1 MLTTTVKASSISNL
15 TDARYF
21 AAWHVD
27 WLGFDLTPNGLAIL
41 SLPEVKEIK
50 DWIEGPK
57 IVGELAVL
65 DIEQS
70 QQIIDFLD
78 LKYIQV
84 GMHTP
89 VEYLN
94 SLTVDSIIKE
104 VVIEPTT
111 TLEDLKGHLST
122 YFDYVDYFL
131 INFDKNKLGWA
142 SIENGTTL
150 TVDQLQEICQQY
162 EIFLSIDF
170 IPTNIKNI
178 LATIQ
183 PLGISVKGG
192 MEEKVGL
199 KSYDELDEVFEV
211 LEEEEEWRLFK

>member
-1 MLTTTVKASSISNL
+1 MLTTTVKASSITNL

-27 WLGFDLTPNGLAIL
+27 WLGFDLTADGLSIL
-41 SLPEVKEIK
+41 PLTEVKEIR

-65 DIEQS
+65 DAEQS
-70 QQIIDFLD
+70 QQIIDFLS

-94 SLTVDSIIKE
+94 SLNVDSIIKE
-104 VVIEPTT
+104 VIIEPSTT
-111 TLEDLKGHLST
+111 FEELKAHLAT
-122 YFDYVDYFL
+122 YFDYVAYFL
-131 INFDKNKLGWA
+131 INFDKNKLDWTA
-142 SIENGTTL
+142 VESGTTL
-150 TVDQLQEICQQY
+150 TIAQLQEVCQQY

-170 IPTNIKNI
+170 TPTNIKNI
-178 LATIQ
+178 LAEIE

-199 KSYDELDEVFEV
+199 KSYEELDDLFE
-211 LEEEEEWRLFK
+211 LIEEEV

>member
-27 WLGFDLTPNGLAIL
+27 WLGVDLTANGLSVL

-57 IVGELAVL
+57 IVGELEVL
-65 DIEQS
+65 EIAQS
-70 QQIIDFLD
+70 QQIIDFLS

-111 TLEDLKGHLST
+111 TFEALGSHLST

-131 INFDKNKLGWA
+131 INFDKNNLDWMT
-142 SIENGTTL
+142 IENGTIL
-150 TVDQLQEICQQY
+150 TIAQLQEICEQY
-162 EIFLSIDF
+162 EVFLSIDF
-170 IPTNIKNI
+170 IPTNIKKI

-199 KSYDELDEVFEV
+199 KSYDELDEVFEL
-211 LEEEEEWRLFK
+211 LEEDE

>member
-1 MLTTTVKASSISNL
+1 MLKTTVKASSISNL

-27 WLGFDLTPNGLAIL
+27 WLGFDLTPDGLTIL

-65 DIEQS
+65 DVAES
-70 QQIIDFLD
+70 QQIIDFLS

-94 SLTVDSIIKE
+94 SLTVDAIIKE
-104 VVIEPTT
+104 VIIEPTT
-111 TLEDLKGHLST
+111 SIESLKAHLST

-131 INFDKNKLGWA
+131 INFDKNKLEWT
-142 SIENGTTL
+142 SIENGTIL
-150 TVDQLQEICQQY
+150 TITQLQEICQQY
-162 EIFLSIDF
+162 EVFLSINF
-170 IPTNIKNI
+170 LPTNIKKV
-178 LATIQ
+178 LAKIQ

-199 KSYDELDEVFEV
+199 KSYDELDEVFEL
-211 LEEEEEWRLFK
+211 LEEE

>member
-27 WLGFDLTPNGLAIL
+27 WLGFDLTPDGLTVL
-41 SLPEVKEIK
+41 PLPEVKEIK

-70 QQIIDFLD
+70 QQIIDFLS

-104 VVIEPTT
+104 VIVEPSTT
-111 TLEDLKGHLST
+111 FEALKAHLST

-131 INFDKNKLGWA
+131 INFDKNNLEWTA
-142 SIENGTTL
+142 LENGEIL
-150 TVDQLQEICQQY
+150 TIVQLQEICQQY
-162 EIFLSIDF
+162 EIFLSINF
-170 IPTNIKNI
+170 TPTNIKKI
-178 LATIQ
+178 LKTIQ

-199 KSYDELDEVFEV
+199 KSYDELDEVFEL
-211 LEEEEEWRLFK
+211 LEEDE

>member
-27 WLGFDLTPNGLAIL
+27 WLGFDLTADGLAVL
-41 SLPEVKEIK
+41 PLPEVKEIK

-65 DIEQS
+65 DVEQS
-70 QQIIDFLD
+70 QQIIDFLA

-94 SLTVDSIIKE
+94 SLNVDSIIKE
-104 VVIEPTT
+104 VIIEPTT
-111 TLEDLKGHLST
+111 TFEELKTHLST
-122 YFDYVDYFL
+122 YFDYVDSFL
-131 INFDKNKLGWA
+131 INFDKNKLDWSA
-142 SIENGTTL
+142 VESGTTL
-150 TVDQLQEICQQY
+150 TVAQLQEVCQQY
-162 EIFLSIDF
+162 EVFLSIDF
-170 IPTNIKNI
+170 TPRNINNI
-178 LATIQ
+178 LKTME

-199 KSYDELDEVFEV
+199 KSYDELDDLFEL
-211 LEEEEEWRLFK
+211 LEEED

>member
-27 WLGFDLTPNGLAIL
+27 WLGFDLTADGLAIL
-41 SLPEVKEIK
+41 SLPAVKEIK

-70 QQIIDFLD
+70 QQIIDFLS

-104 VVIEPTT
+104 VIIEPTT
-111 TLEDLKGHLST
+111 TFEALQTHLST

-131 INFDKNKLGWA
+131 INFDKNNLAWTA
-142 SIENGTTL
+142 IEAGITL
-150 TVDQLQEICQQY
+150 TSSQLQEICAQY
-162 EIFLSIDF
+162 EVFLSIDF
-170 IPTNIKNI
+170 TSSNTKKI

-199 KSYDELDEVFEV
+199 KSYDELDEVFEL
-211 LEEEEEWRLFK
+211 LEEEE

>member
-1 MLTTTVKASSISNL
+1 MLTTTIKASSISNL

-27 WLGFDLTPNGLAIL
+27 WLGFDLTAEGLAVL
-41 SLPEVKEIK
+41 PLPEVKEIK

-70 QQIIDFLD
+70 QQIIDFLS

-94 SLTVDSIIKE
+94 SLMVGSIIKE
-104 VVIEPTT
+104 VVIESSTT
-111 TLEDLKGHLST
+111 IKELKIHLST

-131 INFDKNKLGWA
+131 INFDKNNLDWTSRQKWNSFNRC
-142 SIENGTTL
+142 SITRN
-150 TVDQLQEICQQY
+150 
-162 EIFLSIDF
+162 LSAI
-170 IPTNIKNI
+170 
-178 LATIQ
+178 
-183 PLGISVKGG
+183 
-192 MEEKVGL
+192 
-199 KSYDELDEVFEV
+199 
-211 LEEEEEWRLFK
+211 

>member
-27 WLGFDLTPNGLAIL
+27 WLGFDLTADGLAIL

-65 DIEQS
+65 EVEQS
-70 QQIIDFLD
+70 QQIIDFLS
-78 LKYIQV
+78 LKYVQV

-94 SLTVDSIIKE
+94 SLNVDSIIKE
-104 VVIEPTT
+104 VIIEPSTT
-111 TLEDLKGHLST
+111 FEDLKTHLAT
-122 YFDYVDYFL
+122 YFDYVDSFL
-131 INFDKNKLGWA
+131 INFDKNKLEWSA
-142 SIENGTTL
+142 VESEATI
-150 TVDQLQEICQQY
+150 TVAQLQEVCQQY

-170 IPTNIKNI
+170 TPTNIKNI
-178 LATIQ
+178 LSTIE
-183 PLGISVKGG
+183 PSGISVKGG

-199 KSYDELDEVFEV
+199 KSYEELDDLFE
-211 LEEEEEWRLFK
+211 LIEEEV

>member
-27 WLGFDLTPNGLAIL
+27 WLGFDLTADGLAIL
-41 SLPEVKEIK
+41 PLPEVKEIK

-65 DIEQS
+65 DVEQS
-70 QQIIDFLD
+70 QQIIDFLS

-94 SLTVDSIIKE
+94 SLNVDSIIKE
-104 VVIEPTT
+104 VIIEPSTT
-111 TLEDLKGHLST
+111 YEELKTHLTT
-122 YFDYVDYFL
+122 YFDYVDSFL
-131 INFDKNKLGWA
+131 INFDKNKLDW
-142 SIENGTTL
+142 STVESGTTL
-150 TVDQLQEICQQY
+150 TIAQLQEVCQQY
-162 EIFLSIDF
+162 EVFLSIDF
-170 IPTNIKNI
+170 TPTNIKKI
-178 LATIQ
+178 LAEIE

-199 KSYDELDEVFEV
+199 KSYEELDDLFD
-211 LEEEEEWRLFK
+211 LIEEEI

>member
-21 AAWHVD
+21 AAWHVE
-27 WLGFDLTPNGLAIL
+27 WLGFDLTAAGLAV
-41 SLPEVKEIK
+41 LPLQEVKEIK

-57 IVGELAVL
+57 IVGELAIL
-65 DIEQS
+65 DVEES
-70 QQIIDFLD
+70 QQIIDFLS

-94 SLTVDSIIKE
+94 SLNVDAIIKE
-104 VVIEPTT
+104 VIIEPSTT
-111 TLEDLKGHLST
+111 IAEMKAHLST

-131 INFDKNKLGWA
+131 INFDKNNLDWA
-142 SIENGTTL
+142 SIKKGTTL
-150 TVDQLQEICQQY
+150 SVAQLQEICQQY
-162 EIFLSIDF
+162 EVFLNIDF
-170 IPTNIKNI
+170 TPTNIEKI
-178 LATIQ
+178 LTTIQ

-199 KSYDELDEVFEV
+199 KSYDELDDLFE
-211 LEEEEEWRLFK
+211 LLAEEI

>member
-21 AAWHVD
+21 AAWQIE
-27 WLGFDLTPNGLAIL
+27 WLGFDLTADGLTV
-41 SLPEVKEIK
+41 LPLQEVKEIK
-50 DWIEGPK
+50 EWIEGPK
-57 IVGELAVL
+57 IVGELTIL
-65 DIEQS
+65 DIVQS
-70 QQIIDFLD
+70 QQIIDFLS

-104 VVIEPTT
+104 VIIEPSTT
-111 TLEDLKGHLST
+111 YESLKAHLST

-131 INFDKNKLGWA
+131 INFDKNNLGWTTL
-142 SIENGTTL
+142 ENGTTL
-150 TVDQLQEICQQY
+150 TITELQEICQQY
-162 EIFLSIDF
+162 EVFLSIDF
-170 IPTNIKNI
+170 TPTNIKKI
-178 LATIQ
+178 LKTIQ

-199 KSYDELDEVFEV
+199 KSYDELDAVFEL
-211 LEEEEEWRLFK
+211 LEEE

>member
-27 WLGFDLTPNGLAIL
+27 WLGFDLTANGLSVL

-57 IVGELAVL
+57 IVGELEVL
-65 DIEQS
+65 EIAQS
-70 QQIIDFLD
+70 QQIIDFLS

-111 TLEDLKGHLST
+111 TFEALGSHLST

-131 INFDKNKLGWA
+131 INFDKNNLDWMT
-142 SIENGTTL
+142 IENGTIL
-150 TVDQLQEICQQY
+150 TIAQLQEICEQY
-162 EIFLSIDF
+162 EVFLSIDF
-170 IPTNIKNI
+170 IPTNIKKI

-199 KSYDELDEVFEV
+199 KSYDELDEVFEL
-211 LEEEEEWRLFK
+211 LEEDE

>member
-1 MLTTTVKASSISNL
+1 MLSTTVKASSISNL

-27 WLGFDLTPNGLAIL
+27 WLGFDLTPHGLNIL
-41 SLPEVKEIK
+41 PLPEAKEIK

-70 QQIIDFLD
+70 QQIIDYLE
-78 LKYIQV
+78 LENIQV

-94 SLTVDSIIKE
+94 SLTVNTIIKE
-104 VVIEPTT
+104 VIIEPSNTPD
-111 TLEDLKGHLST
+111 DLKAHLNT

-131 INFDKNKLGWA
+131 INFNKNNLGWKI
-142 SIENGTTL
+142 IEKGSTIN
-150 TVDQLQEICQQY
+150 VKQLQAICKQY
-162 EIFLSIDF
+162 EVFLSIDF
-170 IPTNIKNI
+170 NASNIQKI
-178 LATIQ
+178 LTTIQ

-192 MEEKVGL
+192 AEEKVGF

-211 LEEEEEWRLFK
+211 LETE

>member
-27 WLGFDLTPNGLAIL
+27 WLGFDLTPDGLAAVSLQEIL
-41 SLPEVKEIK
+41 EIK
-50 DWIEGPK
+50 NWIEGPK
-57 IVGELAVL
+57 MVGELAVF
-65 DIEQS
+65 DVIES
-70 QQIIDFLD
+70 QQIIDFLE
-78 LKYIQV
+78 LENIQV

-94 SLTVDSIIKE
+94 SLTVNSIIKE
-104 VVIEPTT
+104 VIIEPSMTY
-111 TLEDLKGHLST
+111 EALKKHLST

-131 INFDKNKLGWA
+131 INFDKNKLDWMA
-142 SIENGTTL
+142 VENGTTL
-150 TVDQLQEICQQY
+150 TIVELQEICQQY
-162 EIFLSIDF
+162 EVFLSMDF
-170 IPTNIKNI
+170 VPTNIKKI
-178 LATIQ
+178 LSTIQ

-199 KSYDELDEVFEV
+199 KSYDELDEVFEL
-211 LEEEEEWRLFK
+211 LEEEE

>member
-27 WLGFDLTPNGLAIL
+27 WLGFDLTPDGLTIL
-41 SLPEVKEIK
+41 PLPEVKEIK

-70 QQIIDFLD
+70 QQIIDFLS

-104 VVIEPTT
+104 VIIEPSTT
-111 TLEDLKGHLST
+111 YEALKNHLST

-131 INFDKNKLGWA
+131 INFDKNKLDWA
-142 SIENGTTL
+142 MLENGSIL
-150 TVDQLQEICQQY
+150 TSAQLQEICQQY
-162 EIFLSIDF
+162 EVFLSIDF
-170 IPTNIKNI
+170 TPTNIKKI
-178 LATIQ
+178 LTTIQ

-199 KSYDELDEVFEV
+199 KSYDELDEVFEL
-211 LEEEEEWRLFK
+211 LEEDE